1 MQSITSSARRFE
13 PSGCWANRILR
24 IDLSTMEAQVQESEP
39 YLPDSMGARG
49 FTKLCWDAYAEP
61 VAASDFANP
70 LMVVPGAATGSRS
83 PYGAER
89 VDAPL
94 LLRCIHIG
102 DTWVLDPH
110 SGCQAKACVGHRHTL
125 RAVIKD
131 CVSVDD
137 LCFALVTD
145 WDAPDYRYLFR
156 DISGIGDTEGLSVEY
171 HLFKAVNGI
180 DWSER
185 AFGQATERIYTLERA
200 LQVRHWGRDRQT
212 DEKVLP
218 YFE

>member
-1 MQSITSSARRFE
+1 M
-13 PSGCWANRILR
+13 
-24 IDLSTMEAQVQESEP
+24 
-39 YLPDSMGARG
+39 
-49 FTKLCWDAYAEP
+49 
-61 VAASDFANP
+61 
-70 LMVVPGAATGSRS
+70 
-83 PYGAER
+83 GAER

-102 DTWVLDPH
+102 DTGALAPH
-110 SGCQAKACVGHRHTL
+110 SGYQAKACVGHRHTL